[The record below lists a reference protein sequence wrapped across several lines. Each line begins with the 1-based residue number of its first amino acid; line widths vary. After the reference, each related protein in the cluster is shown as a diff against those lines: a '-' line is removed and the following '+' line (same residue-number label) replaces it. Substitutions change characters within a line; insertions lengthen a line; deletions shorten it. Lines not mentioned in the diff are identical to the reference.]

1 MAFLIFCLAAL
12 LLLIGLLGYP
22 RWMRWRRER
31 LQQQPFPPG
40 WRKHLRK
47 RVPLFA
53 RLPAD
58 LQLQLKKHIQVFV
71 AEKTFIGCDGL
82 QVTEE
87 MRVVVAANA
96 CLLLLN
102 RTRGLPA
109 DYFAGVRQILL
120 YPAAFVVQRKH
131 TDAAG
136 VHHAEQRSLAGES
149 WSEGQVI
156 LSWQDVLQG
165 AADAHDGRNVV
176 IHEFAH
182 QLDQENGQAI
192 GAPLPLPGDADHH
205 PARWKAVFTAAYER
219 LQGEAFMH
227 QQVLLDHYGA
237 QDPAEFFSV
246 ATEAFFEQGAALRS
260 YDAALYRELQG
271 YFKVD
276 PSSW

>member
-1 MAFLIFCLAAL
+1 VAFFVFCGVAL
-12 LLLIGLLGYP
+12 LVLVGLWGYP
-22 RWMRWRRER
+22 RWMVWRRARVQE
-31 LQQQPFPPG
+31 QPFPQA
-40 WRKHLRK
+40 WRKTLRK
-47 RVPLFA
+47 RVPLFT

-58 LQLQLKKHIQVFV
+58 LQMQLKKHIQVFV
-71 AEKTFIGCDGL
+71 AEKAFIGCDGL
-82 QVTEE
+82 QVTDE

-102 RTRGLPA
+102 RTRGFA
-109 DYFAGVRQILL
+109 GDYFPGVRQILM
-120 YPAAFVVQRKH
+120 YPTAFVVERQH

-136 VHHAEQRSLAGES
+136 VRHAESRPLAGES

-156 LSWQDVLQG
+156 LSWQGVLQG
-165 AADAHDGRNVV
+165 AADAGDGRNVV

-192 GAPLPLPGDADHH
+192 GAPLPLPGDTGYH
-205 PARWKAVFTAAYER
+205 PGRWKAVFTAAYER

-246 ATEAFFEQGAALRS
+246 VTETFFEQGSALLN
-260 YDAALYRELQG
+260 YDPALYRELQAF
-271 YFKVD
+271 FKVD
-276 PSSW
+276 PATW